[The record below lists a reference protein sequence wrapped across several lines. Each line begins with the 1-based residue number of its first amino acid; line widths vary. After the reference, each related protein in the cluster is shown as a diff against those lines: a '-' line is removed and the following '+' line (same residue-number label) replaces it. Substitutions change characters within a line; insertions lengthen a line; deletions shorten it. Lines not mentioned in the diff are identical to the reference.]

1 MTESKLIR
9 NFSIIAH
16 IDHGKSTL
24 ADRILELTRT
34 VSPREMLNQY
44 LDDMEL
50 ERERGITIK
59 SHAVRI
65 LYNCKQDGNQYIF
78 NLIDTP
84 GHVDFTYEVSRSLAA
99 CEGAILVVDAT
110 QGIQA
115 QTLANVY
122 LALGSKLEIIPVVNK
137 IDLKSARPDE
147 VSEELAKILN
157 IEKSKVLRVSA
168 KTGQGVK
175 EILDRIVVDI
185 PPPEGNL
192 KSCLQALIFDSKY
205 DSYRGVIVLI
215 RVVNGHIDKGM
226 RIKFMAEDIVTEVE
240 EVGILTTKRI
250 RKEKLVMGEV
260 GYIITGIKEVGR
272 ISVGDTITSFKEPA
286 KKSLPGYRKP
296 KSMVYCGLFTLNGGD
311 YENLRDALGKL
322 SLSDSSLNF
331 VPEVSSALGFGF
343 RCGFLGLLH
352 MEIVKERLEREY
364 GLRLITTTPNV
375 AYKITKS
382 NGDVVEVKR
391 PSDLPSREKIL
402 RIEEPFVKVTIITPK
417 DYIGEVMKL
426 ADRKRGSFI
435 DMQYISVERVEI
447 KYAMPL
453 SEIIVDF
460 FNLLKSVTSG
470 FASLDYEFLEYR
482 SSDLVKLDILAA
494 GERIDELSI
503 IAHRDKVYYLG
514 RERVKKL
521 REQIP
526 RQLFEVSIQA
536 SIGKRVIARE
546 SIPAFRKD
554 VTAKL
559 YGGDVT
565 RKRKL
570 LEKQKKGKKKMK
582 KIGKVEIPGEAF
594 MSFYEINVRK
604 Q

>member
-24 ADRILELTRT
+24 ADRILELTQT
-34 VSPREMLNQY
+34 VSPREMLDQY

-65 LYNCKQDGNQYIF
+65 LYDCKLDGNQYIF

-122 LALGSKLEIIPVVNK
+122 LALDSKLEIIPVVNK

-147 VSEELAKILN
+147 VSEELSKILN
-157 IEKSKVLRVSA
+157 IEKSKVLKISA

-185 PPPEGNL
+185 PPPEGDL
-192 KSCLQALIFDSKY
+192 KSPLQSLIFDSKY

-215 RVVNGHIDKGM
+215 RVVNGYINKDMK
-226 RIKFMAEDIVTEVE
+226 IKFMAEDIVTEVE
-240 EVGILTTKRI
+240 EIGILTTKRI
-250 RKEKLVMGEV
+250 KKEKLVMGEV
-260 GYIITGIKEVGR
+260 GYIITGIKEVGH

-296 KSMVYCGLFTLNGGD
+296 KSMVYCGLFTLDGGD

-331 VPEVSSALGFGF
+331 EPEVSSALGFGF

-352 MEIVKERLEREY
+352 MEIVRERLKREY
-364 GLRLITTTPNV
+364 GLRLVTTTPNV
-375 AYKITKS
+375 VYRIIKS
-382 NGDVVEVKR
+382 NGNVVEVKR
-391 PSDLPSREKIL
+391 PSDFPSQEKIL
-402 RIEEPFVKVTIITPK
+402 RIEEPFVKVTIVTPK

-453 SEIIVDF
+453 SEIIIDF

-470 FASLDYEFLEYR
+470 FASLDYEFLEYK

-494 GERIDELSI
+494 GEKIDELSI
-503 IAHRDKVYYLG
+503 ITHRGKVYHLG
-514 RERVKKL
+514 RELVKKL
-521 REQIP
+521 RKQIP
-526 RQLFEVSIQA
+526 RQLFEISVQA

-594 MSFYEINVRK
+594 MSFYEINVGK
-604 Q
+604 

>member
-1 MTESKLIR
+1 MTDSKLIR

-24 ADRILELTRT
+24 ADRILELTQT
-34 VSPREMLNQY
+34 VSPREMLDQY

-65 LYNCKQDGNQYIF
+65 LYDCKLDGNQYIF

-122 LALGSKLEIIPVVNK
+122 LALDSKLEIIPVVNK

-147 VSEELAKILN
+147 VSEELSKILN
-157 IEKSKVLRVSA
+157 IEKSKVLKISA
-168 KTGQGVK
+168 KTGKGVK
-175 EILDRIVVDI
+175 EILDKIVVDI
-185 PPPEGNL
+185 PPPGGDL
-192 KSCLQALIFDSKY
+192 GSPLQALIFDSKY

-215 RVVNGHIDKGM
+215 RVVNGYINKDMK
-226 RIKFMAEDIVTEVE
+226 IKFMAEDIVTEVE
-240 EVGILTTKRI
+240 EIGILTTKRI
-250 RKEKLVMGEV
+250 KKEKLVMGEV
-260 GYIITGIKEVGR
+260 GYIITGIKQVGR

-296 KSMVYCGLFTLNGGD
+296 KSMVYCGLFTLDGGD

-331 VPEVSSALGFGF
+331 EPEVSSALGFGF

-352 MEIVKERLEREY
+352 MEIVRERLEREY
-364 GLRLITTTPNV
+364 GLRLVATTPNV
-375 AYKITKS
+375 VYRITKS
-382 NGDVVEVKR
+382 NGNVVEVKR
-391 PSDLPSREKIL
+391 PSDFSLQEKIL
-402 RIEEPFVKVTIITPK
+402 KIEEPFVKVTIITPK

-453 SEIIVDF
+453 SEIIIDF

-470 FASLDYEFLEYR
+470 FASLDYEFLEYK

-494 GERIDELSI
+494 GEKIDELSI
-503 IAHRDKVYYLG
+503 ITHRDKVYRLG
-514 RERVKKL
+514 RELVKKL
-521 REQIP
+521 RKQIP
-526 RQLFEVSIQA
+526 RQLFEISVQA

-594 MSFYEINVRK
+594 MSFYEINVGK
-604 Q
+604 

>member
-1 MTESKLIR
+1 MTDSKLIR

-24 ADRILELTRT
+24 ADRILELTQT
-34 VSPREMLNQY
+34 VSPREMLDQY

-65 LYNCKQDGNQYIF
+65 LYDCKLDGNQYIF

-122 LALGSKLEIIPVVNK
+122 LALDSKLEIIPVVNK

-147 VSEELAKILN
+147 VSEELSKILN
-157 IEKSKVLRVSA
+157 IEKSKVLKISA

-185 PPPEGNL
+185 PPPEGDL
-192 KSCLQALIFDSKY
+192 KSPLQSLIFDSKY

-215 RVVNGHIDKGM
+215 RVVNGYINKDMK
-226 RIKFMAEDIVTEVE
+226 IKFMAEDIVTEVE
-240 EVGILTTKRI
+240 EIGILTTKRI
-250 RKEKLVMGEV
+250 KKEKLVMGEV
-260 GYIITGIKEVGR
+260 GYIITGIKQVGR

-296 KSMVYCGLFTLNGGD
+296 KSMVYCGLFTLDGGD

-331 VPEVSSALGFGF
+331 EPEVSSALGFGF

-352 MEIVKERLEREY
+352 MEIVRERLEREY
-364 GLRLITTTPNV
+364 GLRLVATTPNV
-375 AYKITKS
+375 VYRITKS
-382 NGDVVEVKR
+382 NGNVVEVKR
-391 PSDLPSREKIL
+391 PSDFSLQEKIL
-402 RIEEPFVKVTIITPK
+402 KIEEPFVKVTIITPK
-417 DYIGEVMKL
+417 GYIGEVMKL

-453 SEIIVDF
+453 SEIIIDF

-470 FASLDYEFLEYR
+470 FASLDYEFLEYK

-494 GERIDELSI
+494 GEKIDELSI
-503 IAHRDKVYYLG
+503 ITHRDKVYRLG
-514 RERVKKL
+514 RELVKKL
-521 REQIP
+521 RKQIP
-526 RQLFEVSIQA
+526 RQLFEISVQA

-594 MSFYEINVRK
+594 MSFYEINVGK
-604 Q
+604 